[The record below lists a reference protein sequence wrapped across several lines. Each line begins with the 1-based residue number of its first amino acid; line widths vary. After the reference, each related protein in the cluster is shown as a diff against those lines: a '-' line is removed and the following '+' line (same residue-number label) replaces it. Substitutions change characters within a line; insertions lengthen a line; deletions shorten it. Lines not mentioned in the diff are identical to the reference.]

1 MKNKSKLGKITSSK
15 QTMAILVTLVVFVMI
30 LFTSVAYYLD
40 AVSIPWLRNATD
52 TRDTSA
58 NTAISCYKWDFNN
71 FNHRQVITNLTSPA
85 VGTLNAANVGVTYKH
100 NIKPQGDYPDPFKV
114 LNVMVLDPYAN
125 DSTPDL
131 RAGSGKV
138 LVLNGGKHYRV
149 SDVDN
154 ENPVYTQGGT
164 FNRDN
169 HDGGDLILTF
179 NNTNVTQIKFDT
191 IDMGDEDEKGRINNN
206 YYTVV
211 SQGKTE
217 KVMLTS
223 GANIHVNNILKDHPP
238 TKDYPAGIQSF
249 TLHFSGSAALDNLE
263 ICNQPP
269 LPTLTPPDAGT
280 DLSCKNVKYNLVD
293 YSKRGSKQNLLKKD
307 THLNFLMET
316 TGQGITR
323 KEVCFSG
330 LLDGNK
336 STAWKCLREDNNSS
350 NFDNSEINKS
360 ISNLNIAN
368 VNNITFEE
376 IKNQLTSN
384 STERAQIEKNGINW
398 GFNVFN
404 SKYKCEGGSGKVI
417 RISDGVVQS
426 FSCLNGNVAF
436 QNTCSSSLHL
446 APPATNTPIPTP
458 TVRATNTP
466 IPTST
471 ITPPT
476 PPTAC
481 IQRETRIFY
490 SGEFVAHNASKRNYK
505 LADIELSEV
514 AKKYDI
520 NVQAFW
526 GWTGAK
532 DQKGSGNDRL
542 IQNNERHNVLVRL
555 LDNQSSAI
563 KSASIVCDDLGNT
576 LLYNDGTKPLLK
588 VSLKQAEKVLSK
600 RFLACRNS
608 IDIEKNNGTV
618 DNTRILKPEGKYDR
632 LEVNSIL
639 DYTNSSYAA
648 CLAENGGNKKSS
660 QKKCAQS
667 HYSRVTVDYCVREK

>member
-1 MKNKSKLGKITSSK
+1 
-15 QTMAILVTLVVFVMI
+15 MAILVTLVVFVMI

-58 NTAISCYKWDFNN
+58 NTAVSCYKWDFNN
-71 FNHRQVITNLTSPA
+71 FNHAQVITNLTSPN
-85 VGTLNAANVGVTYKH
+85 VGTLKAANVGVTYKH

-114 LNVMVLDPYAN
+114 LNVMVLDPFVN
-125 DSTPDL
+125 NNVPDL
-131 RAGSGKV
+131 RTSAGKV

-149 SDVDN
+149 SDTGN

-169 HDGGDLILTF
+169 HDGGDLSFTL
-179 NNTNVTQIKFDT
+179 NNANVTQIKFDT

-206 YYTVV
+206 YYKVV
-211 SQGKTE
+211 SQGKEE

-223 GANIHVNNILKDHPP
+223 GPNIVVNNKLVNYL
-238 TKDYPAGIQSF
+238 TKDYPGGIQSF

-269 LPTLTPPDAGT
+269 LPTLTPLDAGT
-280 DLSCKNVKYNLVD
+280 DLSCKNVQYNLVK
-293 YSKRGSKQNLLKKD
+293 YSKRGVSQNLLKKD

-316 TGQGITR
+316 TGQSITR

-336 STAWKCLREDNNSS
+336 STAWRCLREDNNSS

-376 IKNQLTSN
+376 IKDQLTAN

-446 APPATNTPIPTP
+446 APPATTTPTATPRNTATPTP
-458 TVRATNTP
+458 TVRTTNTP
-466 IPTST
+466 TPT
-471 ITPPT
+471 T

-481 IQRETRIFY
+481 VQRETRIFY

-514 AKKYDI
+514 AKKHDI

-555 LDNQSSAI
+555 LDNQSSATQ
-563 KSASIVCDDLGNT
+563 STSIVCDDLGNT

-588 VSLKQAEKVLSK
+588 VSQKQAEKVLSK

-648 CLAENGGNKKSS
+648 CLAANGGNKKSS

-667 HYSRVTVDYCVREK
+667 HYSRVEVTYCVKEK